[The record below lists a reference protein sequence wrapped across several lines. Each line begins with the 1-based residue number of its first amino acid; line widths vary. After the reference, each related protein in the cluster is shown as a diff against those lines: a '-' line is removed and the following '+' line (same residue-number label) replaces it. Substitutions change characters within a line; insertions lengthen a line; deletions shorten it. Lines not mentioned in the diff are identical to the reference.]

1 MTDQQ
6 QQQQQSICLLTLP
19 LRLPITPRQLLLGRV
34 DGTALRLAKDEDED
48 EDEDADAGADE
59 GEVAAPAVHSWWNVV

>member
-6 QQQQQSICLLTLP
+6 QQQQQQQCLLT

-48 EDEDADAGADE
+48 EDEDADADK